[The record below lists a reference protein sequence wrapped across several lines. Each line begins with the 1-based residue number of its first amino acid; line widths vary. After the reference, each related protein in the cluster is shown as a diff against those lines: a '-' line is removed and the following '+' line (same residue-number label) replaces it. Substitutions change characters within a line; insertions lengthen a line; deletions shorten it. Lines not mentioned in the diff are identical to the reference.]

1 MVIEKQIQMKT
12 PNNSRREFLQKF
24 LSAGLVLTAGTAV
37 LSSCNPESPKEG
49 QVAKDAAPKATP
61 DTATSASAAKGAEDF
76 KCGDYSNVSP
86 EELAKRKKLGY
97 EEHASDPEREC
108 VKCNLFIPKGE
119 EKTCGGCIL
128 FKGPVNK
135 DGSCTYWAEQ
145 VS

>member
-12 PNNSRREFLQKF
+12 QNNSRRAFLQKF
-24 LSAGLVLTAGTAV
+24 LSAGLVIAAGGAALT
-37 LSSCNPESPKEG
+37 SCNSESPKEG
-49 QVAKDAAPKATP
+49 QAAKDAALKATP
-61 DTATSASAAKGAEDF
+61 DTAKSASAGSGADDF
-76 KCGDYSNVSP
+76 KCGDYSNVSK

-97 EEHASDPEREC
+97 EEKSSDPEREC
-108 VKCNLFIPKGE
+108 IKCNLFIPKGD

-135 DGSCTYWAEQ
+135 DGSCTYWVEQ